1 MNIEAR
7 KLHFIEEYIRLQNE
21 AIINKL
27 EQLLK
32 KETSK
37 AIISLSSKEKKM
49 TDAAIKSL
57 DKGKGSSHETVMG
70 RMKKKYPQLYS
81 FTL

>member
-37 AIISLSSKEKKM
+37 VTVSLSSKEKKAA
-49 TDAAIKSL
+49 DEAIKSF
-57 DKGKGSSHETVMG
+57 DKGKGSSHETIME
-70 RMKKKYPQLYS
+70 RMKKKYPQLYKS
-81 FTL
+81 K

>member
-21 AIINKL
+21 AIISKL

-37 AIISLSSKEKKM
+37 TKIILSSDEKMAADK
-49 TDAAIKSL
+49 AIKSL
-57 DKGKGSSHETVMG
+57 KKGKGSSHEDVMKK
-70 RMKKKYPQLYS
+70 MKKKFPQLYS
-81 FTL
+81 SK